1 MDNYRTIQGKKT
13 NNLTGLSHQNF
24 SPANTQNYQKSSMK
38 INPFFIENNKS
49 RSFNPN
55 NLKININQN
64 SMNMNLNMNQNNM
77 NMNLNQNH
85 GNDLNY
91 MNRKNMKYN
100 GIFPNSM
107 EINNDMNINSNC
119 GNQTSNISAF
129 SQNPNDQKY
138 VIRDKMNNN
147 FNMNNNINQNNN
159 AMNNMNNIIEPNN
172 NNNNNFNIGMDMN
185 MNNPNNNINNMMNNN
200 NNNMNINNMG
210 NNMMNNS
217 GMINNN
223 MNINN
228 VNNMNNNNIMNIS
241 NANINNI
248 MSNSMNMNNAN
259 NSKMMNNSKIM
270 NNMNNNNMNISN
282 VNNNFNN
289 MNVNNNNINMT
300 NMNINN
306 MNNANNNINNNNMN
320 NFNMFNNMGE
330 NNMNIDNMNM
340 LNNNNNMNPQN
351 NMNNPNPNIN
361 DVNININ
368 NDNNNDQNQLNK
380 ICDTHV
386 LKNSMYYEYKESEA
400 TLHINQLLKDMDSF
414 GEIVKNKIEQEKVAN
429 PNKFISLDEALS
441 YNVQNNNFGNN
452 NFGNNMINFG
462 FGGFNNNNS
471 DPQKDYYVCGI
482 IKLALESQGCTC
494 EIERDYAQGSEQK
507 EIFTAMQ
514 FITNGMYKF
523 KKYIFT
529 FDFGDEK
536 NNVMFN
542 DLIARDNFNKR
553 FKYTL
558 KKLLNLDPKDIVI
571 SDPRKGPY
579 KISAIIKQS
588 NFKELTGEQLFNSL
602 KQNMD
607 YTGIQKVEKT
617 ILLNGCKLNRVMLDP
632 LGDRSTGWGIGE
644 MRGGKPYR
652 PPESW
657 IGYGLKVFDR
667 YDGGNND
674 WIDYNNNPG
683 EWAVAYH
690 SMGASLSG
698 DIKNNN
704 NNSQLINMYN
714 NLQETITR
722 QKYKNAIDE
731 YNKSKVVGEGVYMT
745 PNPEIMENYCSIY
758 SYQGK
763 KYKIGIMCRIMPKK
777 IRCPDAN
784 DTYWVINGTDN
795 EVRPYRILI
804 KEVF

>member
-24 SPANTQNYQKSSMK
+24 LPANTQNYQKSSMK

-159 AMNNMNNIIEPNN
+159 AMNNIIEPNN

-185 MNNPNNNINNMMNNN
+185 MNNPNNNINNIMSNN

-340 LNNNNNMNPQN
+340 LNNNMNPQN

-361 DVNININ
+361 DINININ

-644 MRGGKPYR
+644 MRGGKPYK

-698 DIKNNN
+698 DIKINN

>member
-24 SPANTQNYQKSSMK
+24 LPANTQNYQKSSMK

-159 AMNNMNNIIEPNN
+159 VMNNMNNIIEPNN

-228 VNNMNNNNIMNIS
+228 VNNNNIMNIS
-241 NANINNI
+241 NANNNNI
-248 MSNSMNMNNAN
+248 MSNSMNMNNMN

-330 NNMNIDNMNM
+330 NNMIIDNMNM
-340 LNNNNNMNPQN
+340 LNNNNMNPQN

-429 PNKFISLDEALS
+429 PNKFIPLDEALS

-462 FGGFNNNNS
+462 FGGFNNNNNN
-471 DPQKDYYVCGI
+471 PQKDYCVCGI

-607 YTGIQKVEKT
+607 YTEIQKVEKT

-644 MRGGKPYR
+644 MRGGKPYK
-652 PPESW
+652 PPENW

-698 DIKNNN
+698 DIKINN

-745 PNPEIMENYCSIY
+745 PDPEIMEKYCSIY

-763 KYKIGIMCRIMPKK
+763 KYKIGIMCRVMPKK